1 MFLENGAIAQLG
13 ERFNG
18 IEEVV
23 GSIPSGSTKTFN
35 KIRSRSSRMLQLRS
49 VSNRQLIAT
58 AARNG
63 LWMSHP
69 KTAGT
74 RTRRPLVKSSR
85 TRSWVGQAR
94 QKPAWAA
101 VRTSV
106 VVPKTSCP
114 RRVRSL
120 RARPSRIPKRQDCHE
135 SQAQIDAAVRCDV
148 LRRLKQ
154 LVRREMGRCANN
166 GRTPCRTQS
175 DTAIMPHATVSPVR
189 TRRRTV

>member
-74 RTRRPLVKSSR
+74 RTRRPLVKSSH
-85 TRSWVGQAR
+85 TRSLVG
-94 QKPAWAA
+94 
-101 VRTSV
+101 
-106 VVPKTSCP
+106 
-114 RRVRSL
+114 
-120 RARPSRIPKRQDCHE
+120 
-135 SQAQIDAAVRCDV
+135 
-148 LRRLKQ
+148 
-154 LVRREMGRCANN
+154 
-166 GRTPCRTQS
+166 
-175 DTAIMPHATVSPVR
+175 
-189 TRRRTV
+189 